1 MLDICLLGDSSVGKT
16 TALLTYKNEQY
27 TPSENP
33 TVGTM
38 KIRIVKDD
46 INVNVTQSIFLIFK
60 S

>member
-16 TALLTYKNEQY
+16 VALYTYKNQQY
-27 TPSENP
+27 TPTDGP
-33 TVGTM
+33 TLGTM

-46 INVNVTQSIFLIFK
+46 INVNVSLLVFLMFK